1 MMPPGPLESGEND
14 TEKRV
19 KGSPTAS
26 AVCGNVPAER
36 GRKTKK
42 GEDLHGEAAVS

>member
-1 MMPPGPLESGEND
+1 MPPGPLESGEM
-14 TEKRV
+14 TPKKRV

-26 AVCGNVPAER
+26 AVCGKPPAKR

>member
-1 MMPPGPLESGEND
+1 MPPDRWSLGKMTPK
-14 TEKRV
+14 KRV

-26 AVCGNVPAER
+26 AVCGKPPAKR